1 MTKHQQNKKIK
12 IVLLALLLGLSG
24 TELFAQTISQGV
36 VSNHAFTVNSSGNQV
51 LFSRGNLQYKGSAS
65 TPYWKF
71 AVPQWDYLGTTTGQN
86 STNSDVDRDLFGW
99 GTSGYDHGAVC
110 YQPWSTSQT
119 ESDYYAYGSDSYNLY
134 DQTGQADWG
143 YNAISNG
150 GNTENLGWRTLTKDE
165 WKYILNT
172 RSTTSGIRYAKANV
186 NNVNGVILLP
196 DDWSSSYYT
205 LNNTNSSDASFTS
218 NTITALQWNTLEQ
231 HGVVF
236 LPAADARIGTSDG
249 NSFRYGYYWSAS
261 CKSGDMSNVYFS
273 DVALYPQD
281 NRPCFIGL
289 SVRLVVPVE
298 NYSHGPFGINATPN
312 QAEGG
317 TVNGGGVYAM
327 GTECTLTATP
337 SSGYYFNNWTEN
349 GDVVSADATYTFTVF
364 GERNLVA
371 NFAPTIS
378 QGAVSGHAFKVN
390 ADGDQVL
397 FSQGNLQYIG
407 SASTPY
413 WKFAD
418 HQCDYLGTTTGQNS
432 SDENVDRDLFGWGTS
447 GYNHGAVCYQPWS
460 TSETST
466 DYKVYGNA
474 NFNLYDRTGKADWG
488 YNAIIN
494 GGNKENSGWRTLTI
508 EEWEHLLNSRT
519 TTSGILYAKANV
531 NSINGIILL
540 PDDWSSSY
548 YTLSSTNTADAIF
561 TSNTITALQWNTL
574 EQHGAVFLPAAGGRE
589 EISVTS
595 NGFGTYWSASLM
607 AINSV
612 WVRRVW
618 FYGNGLDLGVDDV
631 NGRSAGMSVRLVCPV
646 EKYSYSINATPCP
659 VEGGTVSGEG
669 AYIGGADC
677 TLTATPSVGYTFV
690 NWMENNSV
698 VSTNVSYNFNVY
710 SDRNLVAKFVSTE
723 GDITFADNNVKSVC
737 VDPATGWDTNGD
749 GELSYAEAAVVT
761 SIGEVFKGKN
771 TIESFNE
778 LQYFISLTSIDA
790 QAFMGCSALEEITI
804 PEYVTTI
811 GNQAFMSCTALEE
824 ITIPEYVTTI
834 GNFAF
839 LGCSNLT
846 NVQFNAIN
854 CTSMNTIY
862 GEEKYSVFMSSPG
875 SFPLTT
881 LTIGDKVQNIPEG
894 AFRGCDNIL
903 NLTIPSTVL
912 TIGEKAFY
920 QCTGL
925 QTLSIGGGD
934 IGQYAFYG
942 CTGIETLTIGG
953 GDIGQYAFNGCT
965 SLETLTI
972 GEGVT
977 SIEGYAFQNCPALA
991 AVNFNA
997 THCLSMAYA
1006 PNNYGIKTS
1015 IVFDNSSA
1023 NGVALN
1029 IGDNVTYIPEYA
1041 FARCSGFAGSL
1052 VIPNSVTT
1060 IGDFA
1065 FDGCGFTGSLVI
1077 PNSVTS
1083 IGRFAFASCTG
1094 FTGNLVI
1101 PNSVTTISDAAFYG
1115 CSGFTGLVIP
1125 NSVTSIG
1132 LEAFYRCTGFTGS
1145 LVIPNS
1151 VTSIGLEA
1159 FYRCTG
1165 FTGNL
1170 VISSS
1175 VTTIDEYAFYYCTG
1189 FTGSLVIPNSV
1200 TTIKKCAFYGC
1211 TGFNGLLVI
1220 GRGVNTIEQ
1229 SAFYNCSGFTGVVS
1243 ETATPPTAQSYSFGD
1258 MTSSIPVYV
1267 VVPSD
1272 YSNATGWSVFTNYN
1286 AQNVFNNL
1294 GSDNKWSSMLNWSSL
1309 SAPTS
1314 TQVVRIKE
1322 NCALDTDAD
1331 VRFVY
1336 IADDEKVLTVN
1347 EGKALNTTYGVH
1359 IEDAE
1364 QLVVGDGGQVKS
1376 NIPFCGTVQKHINAY
1391 TSNNDGWNFIA
1402 SPITENQSISGLI
1415 PSGETVYDLY
1425 YLDEENTYWRNY
1437 KVNAFEINHNQ
1448 GYLYGNQAGTT
1459 INFSGALQPY
1469 VEDGVSIPLTKEGDG
1484 WNLVGNPFTFNAYAD
1499 KPYYVINGRNV
1510 EAAASG
1516 AIAPCT
1522 GIVVK
1527 AEGTA
1532 NETVKF
1538 TKDDPVTSSAPSN
1551 GSLQIVLDEANTR
1564 GASTGSATAIDNA
1577 IVSFNEGTT
1586 LPKFRFGDNAQIYFP
1601 QNGEDYAIACAA
1613 KTGELPL
1620 NFKATKN
1627 GEYTLTVNP
1636 EGVEMNY
1643 LHLID
1648 NMTGAD
1654 VDLLQTSDYT
1664 FNAKTTDYASRFR
1677 LVFSAN
1683 SVDENGAST
1692 GSAAFAYINNGNIV
1706 ITDIADTC
1714 DVSLQ
1719 VIDVTGRVVVSVGGH
1734 TRCVPTTGMTPG
1746 VYVLRLINGNDVKTQ
1761 KMVIR

>member
-1 MTKHQQNKKIK
+1 MNKQLQNNKP
-12 IVLLALLLGLSG
+12 LLALLFALLIG
-24 TELFAQTISQGV
+24 TGTAWAQ
-36 VSNHAFTVNSSGNQV
+36 AEFTVC
-51 LFSRGNLQYKGSAS
+51 
-65 TPYWKF
+65 
-71 AVPQWDYLGTTTGQN
+71 DGTTTDQRIPMTGYCANQ
-86 STNSDVDRDLFGW
+86 FGK
-99 GTSGYDHGAVC
+99 HEFV
-110 YQPWSTSQT
+110 
-119 ESDYYAYGSDSYNLY
+119 
-134 DQTGQADWG
+134 
-143 YNAISNG
+143 
-150 GNTENLGWRTLTKDE
+150 
-165 WKYILNT
+165 
-172 RSTTSGIRYAKANV
+172 
-186 NNVNGVILLP
+186 
-196 DDWSSSYYT
+196 
-205 LNNTNSSDASFTS
+205 
-218 NTITALQWNTLEQ
+218 
-231 HGVVF
+231 
-236 LPAADARIGTSDG
+236 
-249 NSFRYGYYWSAS
+249 
-261 CKSGDMSNVYFS
+261 
-273 DVALYPQD
+273 YPQD
-281 NRPCFIGL
+281 LLTQIQGTGISSLRFYSTSTTKSWGNAIFRVFMKTINTSTLSDYQGYEDATIVYEGSL
-289 SVRLVVPVE
+289 SVVGGMMDIQFTTPYY
-298 NYSHGPFGINATPN
+298 YSTGNLLIGVYQIEKGNSSTCLFYG
-312 QAEGG
+312 Q
-317 TVNGGGVYAM
+317 TVNGASIAGWNENSIENLNASNAQFPNFLPKTTFSYDGEITATVSPDGSGTVSGTGIFTGGS
-327 GTECTLTATP
+327 TCTLEAVAND
-337 SSGYYFNNWTEN
+337 GYTFINWVEN
-349 GDVVSADATYTFTVF
+349 GVVVSTNASYTFMVN
-364 GERNLVA
+364 GDRNLVA
-371 NFAPTIS
+371 NFA
-378 QGAVSGHAFKVN
+378 Q
-390 ADGDQVL
+390 DGNITFD
-397 FSQGNLQYIG
+397 
-407 SASTPY
+407 
-413 WKFAD
+413 D
-418 HQCDYLGTTTGQNS
+418 D
-432 SDENVDRDLFGWGTS
+432 NV
-447 GYNHGAVCYQPWS
+447 
-460 TSETST
+460 
-466 DYKVYGNA
+466 
-474 NFNLYDRTGKADWG
+474 
-488 YNAIIN
+488 
-494 GGNKENSGWRTLTI
+494 RTLC
-508 EEWEHLLNSRT
+508 
-519 TTSGILYAKANV
+519 V
-531 NSINGIILL
+531 
-540 PDDWSSSY
+540 
-548 YTLSSTNTADAIF
+548 
-561 TSNTITALQWNTL
+561 SN
-574 EQHGAVFLPAAGGRE
+574 
-589 EISVTS
+589 
-595 NGFGTYWSASLM
+595 
-607 AINSV
+607 
-612 WVRRVW
+612 
-618 FYGNGLDLGVDDV
+618 
-631 NGRSAGMSVRLVCPV
+631 
-646 EKYSYSINATPCP
+646 
-659 VEGGTVSGEG
+659 
-669 AYIGGADC
+669 
-677 TLTATPSVGYTFV
+677 
-690 NWMENNSV
+690 
-698 VSTNVSYNFNVY
+698 
-710 SDRNLVAKFVSTE
+710 
-723 GDITFADNNVKSVC
+723 
-737 VDPATGWDTNGD
+737 WDTNDDGD
-749 GELSYAEAAVVT
+749 LSYAEAAAVT
-761 SIGEVFKGKN
+761 SIGTVFKGN
-771 TIESFNE
+771 TDITLFDE
-778 LQYFISLTSIDA
+778 LQYFTSLASIEDKA
-790 QAFMGCSALEEITI
+790 FRGCTALERITIPENVASIGEQAFNGCTALAEITI
-804 PEYVTTI
+804 PENVASI
-811 GNQAFMSCTALEE
+811 GNRAFWGCPAL
-824 ITIPEYVTTI
+824 TT
-834 GNFAF
+834 
-839 LGCSNLT
+839 
-846 NVQFNAIN
+846 VHFNAIN
-854 CTSMNTIY
+854 CTTMSTNY
-862 GEEKYSVFMSSPG
+862 EDVDYSVFMSSGDPAT
-875 SFPLTT
+875 FPLTNLTIGSNVQNIPDYAFKGCSALSSDLNLPNSVATIGQYAFHSCTNLAT
-881 LTIGDKVQNIPEG
+881 LTIGEG
-894 AFRGCDNIL
+894 VETIGKYAFWNCP
-903 NLTIPSTVL
+903 NLQEVHFNAVNCTSMKTITGSNPYSSDLSYCCSYSVFNSGTSEDDATPIVTL
-912 TIGEKAFY
+912 TIGENVTRIPEYAFRNS
-920 QCTGL
+920 TNAEGGL
-925 QTLSIGGGD
+925 TLPNSVTTIGE
-934 IGQYAFYG
+934 YAFYG
-942 CTGIETLTIGG
+942 CTGFTSGLTLGNSVTTIGRRAFCDCTGFTGGLVIPNSVTTIGKEAFSGCTGFTGNLTIGNSVTT
-953 GDIGQYAFNGCT
+953 IEESAFSSCT
-965 SLETLTI
+965 GFTGSLVIPSSLTTI
-972 GEGVT
+972 GKA
-977 SIEGYAFQNCPALA
+977 AF
-991 AVNFNA
+991 
-997 THCLSMAYA
+997 
-1006 PNNYGIKTS
+1006 
-1015 IVFDNSSA
+1015 
-1023 NGVALN
+1023 VAC
-1029 IGDNVTYIPEYA
+1029 
-1041 FARCSGFAGSL
+1041 RGFTGSL

-1060 IGDFA
+1060 IGESA
-1065 FDGCGFTGSLVI
+1065 FNSCRGFTGNLVIPNSVTTIEGGAFYNCSGFTGSLVI

-1083 IGRFAFASCTG
+1083 IGRFAFASCTGFTGNLVIPNSVTTIEGGVFSGCG

-1391 TSNNDGWNFIA
+1391 TSNDDGWSFIA
-1402 SPITENQSISGLI
+1402 SPVAESLVSANVTGLI

-1459 INFSGALQPY
+1459 ISFSGALQPY
-1469 VEDGVSIPLTKEGDG
+1469 VAEGVSIPLTKEGEG

-1538 TKDDPVTSSAPSN
+1538 TKDEPVTSSAPSN

-1586 LPKFRFGDNAQIYFP
+1586 LPKFRFGDNAQIYIP

-1664 FNAKTTDYASRFR
+1664 FNAKTTDYTSRFR

-1734 TRCVPTTGMTPG
+1734 TRCVPTARMTPG